1 MAELCR
7 INGTAAAAA
16 CDAITALIN
25 AGGAAGV
32 VICYSGA
39 QPATC
44 AEAAT
49 GSEVFTTTA
58 VADMFA
64 NASTSTG
71 IAALNAALQD
81 PHATGGTA
89 GYFRLVNGTPTPIL
103 QGTVGTATSNLIL
116 NTVTIGAGS
125 VVDITAL
132 TVTVPLTQ

>member
-7 INGTAAAAA
+7 ITPAAANAA
-16 CDAITALIN
+16 CNAITALIN
-25 AGGAAGV
+25 AGAAGYL
-32 VICYSGA
+32 ICYTGA

-44 AEAAT
+44 AEAAS
-49 GSEVFTTTA
+49 GSEVFTTTT

-64 NASTSTG
+64 GASDG
-71 IAALNAALQD
+71 VAALNAALQD
-81 PHATGGTA
+81 ASATGGTA
-89 GYFRLVNGTPTPIL
+89 GYFRLVATTDSTPVL

-116 NTVTIGAGS
+116 NTVTIGAAS

>member
-25 AGGAAGV
+25 AGTGV
-32 VICYSGA
+32 MICYSGA

-44 AEAAT
+44 AEAAS

-64 NASTSTG
+64 GASSSTG
-71 IAALNAALQD
+71 IAALTAPLQD

-89 GYFRLVNGTPTPIL
+89 GYFRLVALTGPTPVL